1 LFSALMP
8 FIGMQMDS
16 IDASI
21 IGLQA
26 TLQLLQQYYQSGT
39 LEADVS
45 AAFRK
50 GSRYTAH
57 IEIVEGKVVSCYI
70 QDKVAQYPSKTEA
83 LLALDAD
90 EGPFTW
96 RFHPRQQK
104 PPSDTSTSVAV
115 RSQSRPSPEQLTPN
129 AIPRRI
135 ANLDLSW
142 LTAWSSQQK
151 RILRM
156 VYTLVD
162 GRRTVATIERSV
174 PLPHT
179 LVQEAL
185 VVLIAMQIITVNT
198 Q

>member
-1 LFSALMP
+1 
-8 FIGMQMDS
+8 MDR

-21 IGLQA
+21 IGLQV

-39 LEADVS
+39 LEADIS
-45 AAFRK
+45 AALRK
-50 GSRYTAH
+50 RGLYTAH
-57 IEIVEGKVVSCYI
+57 IVIVEGKIVSCYV
-70 QDKVAQYPSKTEA
+70 QDKIAQSPSSIEA
-83 LLALDAD
+83 LLALDRD
-90 EGPFTW
+90 KGPFTW
-96 RFHPRQQK
+96 RFQPQEQK
-104 PPSDTSTSVAV
+104 PLSNTGTSVAI
-115 RSQSRPSPEQLTPN
+115 RSQSRPSPEQLTPY
-129 AIPRRI
+129 AVPRRI

-162 GRRTVATIERSV
+162 GRRTVATIEKSL

-179 LVQEAL
+179 IVQEAL
-185 VVLIAMQIITVNT
+185 VVLIAMQIITINS

>member
-1 LFSALMP
+1 
-8 FIGMQMDS
+8 MDN

-39 LEADVS
+39 LEADLS
-45 AAFRK
+45 AALRK
-50 GSRYTAH
+50 RSSYTAH
-57 IEIVEGKVVSCYI
+57 IVIVEGKIVSCYI
-70 QDKVAQYPSKTEA
+70 RDKIAQYPSKAEA
-83 LLALDAD
+83 LIALDRE

-96 RFHPRQQK
+96 RFHPQQQN
-104 PPSDTSTSVAV
+104 PPTTTSKSIAV
-115 RSQSRPSPEQLTPN
+115 RPQARPSPEQLTPN

-142 LTAWSSQQK
+142 LTAWSPQQK
-151 RILRM
+151 RTLRM

-162 GRRTVATIERSV
+162 GRRTVATIEKSV
-174 PLPHT
+174 PLPHGV
-179 LVQEAL
+179 VQEAL
-185 VVLIAMQIITVNT
+185 VVLIAMQVITINS